1 MITVTTQEMMKTQ
14 AKQGYWYVNVSA
26 VDEKPDWREQVA
38 PLIATN
44 TLFGYDPDAF
54 MAKQY
59 K

>member
-1 MITVTTQEMMKTQ
+1 MTTQEMMKTQ
-14 AKQGYWYVNVSA
+14 AKQGYWFVNVSA